1 MIQIRRNVFE
11 TNSSSTHSITIC
23 TKDEFKKWQN
33 GELYFAKY
41 NEEFVSREEV
51 LKFIRKSEWLN
62 EHNATDLKE
71 MSDEELLEEFAVEVE
86 CFSWERYWEDEYL
99 ETYEV
104 EYTSPSGDEL
114 VVFGSYGYDG

>member
-33 GELYFAKY
+33 GELYFVKY
-41 NEEFVSREEV
+41 EEVFVSREEV
-51 LKFIRKSEWLN
+51 LKFIREDKWINGHYSTE
-62 EHNATDLKE
+62 LKE
-71 MSDEELLEEFAVEVE
+71 MSNEELLEEFAVEVE
-86 CFSWERYWEDEYL
+86 CFSWDKYWEDIYL
-99 ETYEV
+99 ESYEV

-114 VVFGSYGYDG
+114 VVFGQYGYDG